1 MTSELGLRLG
11 EEEEKKKNKN
21 FIYTY
26 TKKDFYDKNKQER
39 NKGIKL

>member
-11 EEEEKKKNKN
+11 EEEEKKNKN

-39 NKGIKL
+39 NKEIKL

>member
-11 EEEEKKKNKN
+11 EEEEKKKK

-39 NKGIKL
+39 NKEIKL